1 MTRRRDDREYSTSQV
16 SRLVGASQAK
26 VRRWCDE
33 GLIDCSITGGGHFRI
48 PAYAVEQIKKSGE
61 PELPRRPASRRGS
74 PSPHKRRVLDDPPAE
89 LYREASDELSES
101 AEDVKIVENRV
112 RRRKADLELAQIE
125 DVFDARNRQKVVEER
140 ESRRKIEEVSREE
153 ERNRWLREKLDWA
166 LNPKPLPPGW
176 EAIEVALEFQGTAR
190 RSAAGLPSDAPVDI
204 KVAVAKGVLGLLES
218 VDPSVMTDELVKEQ
232 IAALVK
238 DIWGRIA
245 NASRPSSGLRRD
257 TGSTCSKRS
266 LRLSEIAISHTRSS
280 PSGT

>member
-1 MTRRRDDREYSTSQV
+1 MLL
-16 SRLVGASQAK
+16 SR
-26 VRRWCDE
+26 
-33 GLIDCSITGGGHFRI
+33 
-48 PAYAVEQIKKSGE
+48 
-61 PELPRRPASRRGS
+61 SRRVAS
-74 PSPHKRRVLDDPPAE
+74 PNFRGDQRAGADRRHPHKRRVLDDPPAE

-204 KVAVAKGVLGLLES
+204 KVAV
-218 VDPSVMTDELVKEQ
+218 
-232 IAALVK
+232 
-238 DIWGRIA
+238 
-245 NASRPSSGLRRD
+245 
-257 TGSTCSKRS
+257 
-266 LRLSEIAISHTRSS
+266 TRSS